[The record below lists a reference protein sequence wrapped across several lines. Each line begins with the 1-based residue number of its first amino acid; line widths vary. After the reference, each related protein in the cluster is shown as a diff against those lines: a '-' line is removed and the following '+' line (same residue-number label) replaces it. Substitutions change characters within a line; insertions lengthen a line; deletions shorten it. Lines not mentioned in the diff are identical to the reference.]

1 MSRHGPLFRLF
12 LPLCPLSSGVHAPG
26 FWAATFYIA
35 SSTFLG
41 IMHDEHPGSGA
52 VGAKA
57 NVTNRVADEE
67 SPLLVHD
74 QTRSPLSRRSPD
86 TEAIITDE
94 EPSTRYPIIVFGSVF
109 IGVFLAA
116 LDTTIVA
123 TLSVPISN
131 CFGSLSLLSWLG
143 SSYLIA
149 NAACQPLSG
158 RLTDIFSRRSGLVV
172 CNILFGVGTLMC
184 GLATSKWTILAG
196 RVVAGMGG
204 GGLNAITAFVASDLV
219 PLRKRGVVQGFV
231 HICYGVG
238 AGLGGLFGGWVNDL
252 WGWRAAFLSRVPLI
266 AISAILVCL
275 TLKNPPPKP
284 NDKSRLSRVDF
295 VGAFTLSLTLVLL
308 ILGLSS
314 GGNVV
319 EWTHPLVLV
328 SVSLSVVAAG
338 AFVLV
343 ETKWASEPIMPMHLL
358 LNRTVLAACLMN
370 WFITMVLF
378 MATFYVPIF
387 FQVHGSSTTAAGIRL
402 LPQSVGTSISS
413 LTCGYVM
420 KRTGKYKRL
429 GLVVLACSV
438 LGFAG
443 LSTMTID
450 TPTLLALLYT
460 FLVGAGYGGMLSV
473 ALLATVAAVSHDE
486 QAVATSANYAFRS
499 TGSTI
504 GVTIASAVYQNLL
517 QESLHQRF
525 DGREGSADVIQRI
538 LDSLDELKH
547 LPEGWSE
554 GVFEAY
560 AIALRGVFLTGLG
573 LAALGLVAASLMRE
587 HKLHN
592 TISRAD
598 NE

>member
-1 MSRHGPLFRLF
+1 MV
-12 LPLCPLSSGVHAPG
+12 SSLLVVSSL
-26 FWAATFYIA
+26 YILYCLYVLH
-35 SSTFLG
+35 SLLNLG
-41 IMHDEHPGSGA
+41 TMHDEHPRSGA
-52 VGAKA
+52 AGAKA
-57 NVTNRVADEE
+57 NLTNSSADEE
-67 SPLLVHD
+67 SPLLVHN
-74 QTRSPLSRRSPD
+74 QTRSPLSRHSPD
-86 TEAIITDE
+86 TETIIADE
-94 EPSTRYPIIVFGSVF
+94 EPSNRYLIIVFGSVF

-131 CFGSLSLLSWLG
+131 SFGSLSLLSWLG

-172 CNILFGVGTLMC
+172 CNILFAAGTLMC
-184 GLATSKWTILAG
+184 GLATSQWTLLAG

-204 GGLNAITAFVASDLV
+204 GGLNAIASFVASDLV
-219 PLRKRGVVQGFV
+219 PLRKRGVIQGFI

-252 WGWRAAFLSRVPLI
+252 WGWRAAFLSRLPLI
-266 AISAILVCL
+266 TVSAVLVCL
-275 TLKNPPPKP
+275 TLKNTPPKP

-295 VGAFTLSLTLVLL
+295 AGAFTLSLTLVLL
-308 ILGLSS
+308 ILGLNS

-328 SVSLSVVAAG
+328 SVSLSVMAAG
-338 AFVLV
+338 AFVLI
-343 ETKWASEPIMPMHLL
+343 ETKWAKEPIIPMHLL

-378 MATFYVPIF
+378 MATFYVPIL
-387 FQVHGSSTTAAGIRL
+387 FQVNGSSTTTSGIRL
-402 LPQSVGTSISS
+402 IPQSVGTSISS
-413 LTCGYVM
+413 LTCGYIM
-420 KRTGKYKRL
+420 KRTGKYRAL
-429 GLVVLACSV
+429 GLVVIACSCF
-438 LGFAG
+438 GFAG

-450 TPTLLALLYT
+450 TPTVLVLLYV
-460 FLVGAGYGGMLSV
+460 FLVGVGYGGMLSV
-473 ALLATVAAVSHDE
+473 ALLSTVAAVSHDE

-517 QESLHQRF
+517 QEGLHQRF
-525 DGREGSADVIQRI
+525 DGREGSQDVIRRI
-538 LDSLDELKH
+538 LNSLDELKH

-554 GVFEAY
+554 GVYEAY

-573 LAALGLVAASLMRE
+573 LAALGLVAAGLTRQHM
-587 HKLHN
+587 LHA
-592 TISRAD
+592 TISRTD

>member
-1 MSRHGPLFRLF
+1 
-12 LPLCPLSSGVHAPG
+12 
-26 FWAATFYIA
+26 
-35 SSTFLG
+35 
-41 IMHDEHPGSGA
+41 MHEEHRGSGA

-57 NVTNRVADEE
+57 KVTNRGADEE
-67 SPLLVHD
+67 SPLLAHT
-74 QTRSPLSRRSPD
+74 QTNSPLSRHSPD
-86 TEAIITDE
+86 PETVIADE
-94 EPSTRYPIIVFGSVF
+94 EPSNRYLIIVFGSVF

-149 NAACQPLSG
+149 NAACQPLFG

-172 CNILFGVGTLMC
+172 CNILFASGTLIC
-184 GLATSKWTILAG
+184 GLAASKWTLLAG

-204 GGLNAITAFVASDLV
+204 GGLNAIAAFVASDLV
-219 PLRKRGVVQGFV
+219 PLRKRGVIQGFI

-266 AISAILVCL
+266 AVSAILVCL
-275 TLKNPPPKP
+275 TLKNPRPKR
-284 NDKSRLSRVDF
+284 NEKSRLSRVDF
-295 VGAFTLSLTLVLL
+295 AGAFTLSLTLVLL
-308 ILGLSS
+308 ILGLNS

-328 SVSLSVVAAG
+328 SVSMSVVAAG

-343 ETKWASEPIMPMHLL
+343 EIKLAKEPIIPMHLL

-378 MATFYVPIF
+378 MATFYVPIS
-387 FQVHGSSTTAAGIRL
+387 FQVNGSSTTASGIRL

-413 LTCGYVM
+413 LTCGYTM
-420 KRTGKYKRL
+420 KRTGKYRTL
-429 GLVVLACSV
+429 GLVVISCSV

-443 LSTMTID
+443 LSTMSIN
-450 TPTLLALLYT
+450 TPTFLALLYI
-460 FLVGAGYGGMLSV
+460 FLVGVGYGGMLSV

-517 QESLHQRF
+517 QNGLHERF
-525 DGREGSADVIQRI
+525 DDRDGSADVIRRI
-538 LDSLDELKH
+538 LNSLDELKH

-554 GVFEAY
+554 GVYEAY

-573 LAALGLVAASLMRE
+573 LAALGLVAASLIGE
-587 HKLHN
+587 HKLHS

-598 NE
+598 ESNDN

>member
-1 MSRHGPLFRLF
+1 
-12 LPLCPLSSGVHAPG
+12 
-26 FWAATFYIA
+26 
-35 SSTFLG
+35 
-41 IMHDEHPGSGA
+41 MHDEHPRSGA
-52 VGAKA
+52 AGVKA
-57 NVTNRVADEE
+57 NVTNGGADEE

-74 QTRSPLSRRSPD
+74 QTRSPPSSRSPD
-86 TEAIITDE
+86 TETVIADE
-94 EPSTRYPIIVFGSVF
+94 EPSNRYLIIVFGSVF

-131 CFGSLSLLSWLG
+131 CFGSPSLVSWIG

-172 CNILFGVGTLMC
+172 CNILFAVGTLMC
-184 GLATSKWTILAG
+184 GLATSKWTLLAG

-204 GGLNAITAFVASDLV
+204 GGLNAITTFVASDLV
-219 PLRKRGVVQGFV
+219 PLRKRGVVQGLV
-231 HICYGVG
+231 HVCYGVG

-252 WGWRAAFLSRVPLI
+252 WGWRAAFLGRMPLI
-266 AISAILVCL
+266 AISTVLVFL
-275 TLKNPPPKP
+275 VLKNPPPKP

-308 ILGLSS
+308 ILGLNS

-343 ETKWASEPIMPMHLL
+343 ETKWAKEPIIPMHLL

-370 WFITMVLF
+370 WFITMVLY
-378 MATFYVPIF
+378 MALFYVPIF
-387 FQVHGSSTTAAGIRL
+387 FQVNGSSTTTSGIRL

-413 LTCGYVM
+413 LTCGYIM
-420 KRTGKYKRL
+420 KRSGKYRTL
-429 GLVVLACSV
+429 GLVVIACTV
-438 LGFAG
+438 FGFAG

-450 TPTLLALLYT
+450 TPTLPALLYI

-499 TGSTI
+499 TGSAI

-517 QESLHQRF
+517 QEGLHQRF
-525 DGREGSADVIQRI
+525 DGREGSADVIKRI
-538 LDSLDELKH
+538 LNSLDELKH

-554 GVFEAY
+554 GVYEAY

>member
-1 MSRHGPLFRLF
+1 MYDQHTRHDAA
-12 LPLCPLSSGVHAPG
+12 GVQDRV
-26 FWAATFYIA
+26 T
-35 SSTFLG
+35 T
-41 IMHDEHPGSGA
+41 GA
-52 VGAKA
+52 
-57 NVTNRVADEE
+57 ADEE

-74 QTRSPLSRRSPD
+74 QTRSSISRGSPNSQ
-86 TEAIITDE
+86 TVVAVE
-94 EPSTRYPIIVFGSVF
+94 EPSNRYLFVVFGSVF

-131 CFGSLSLLSWLG
+131 CFGSLSLVSWLG
-143 SSYLIA
+143 SSYLVA

-172 CNILFGVGTLMC
+172 CNILFGLGTLMC
-184 GLATSKWTILAG
+184 GLATSKWVLLAG

-231 HICYGVG
+231 HVCYGAG

-252 WGWRAAFLSRVPLI
+252 WGWRAAFLSRVPVI

-275 TLKNPPPKP
+275 TLKSPPPEPHDKP
-284 NDKSRLSRVDF
+284 RLSRVDF
-295 VGAFTLSLTLVLL
+295 VGAFTLSITLVLL
-308 ILGLSS
+308 LLGLNS

-319 EWTHPLVLV
+319 GWTHPLVLV
-328 SVSLSVVAAG
+328 SVSLSVVVAG
-338 AFVLV
+338 AFVFV
-343 ETKWASEPIMPMHLL
+343 ETRWAKEPIIPMHLL
-358 LNRTVLAACLMN
+358 LNRTILAACLMN
-370 WFITMVLF
+370 CLITMVLF
-378 MATFYVPIF
+378 MATFYVPVF
-387 FQVHGSSTTAAGIRL
+387 FQVNGASTTASGVRL

-413 LTCGYVM
+413 LTCGYIM
-420 KRTGKYKRL
+420 KRTGKYKTL
-429 GLVVLACSV
+429 GLAVIACSV
-438 LGFAG
+438 VGFIG
-443 LSTMTID
+443 LSTMTND
-450 TPTLLALLYT
+450 TPTVPALLYV

-473 ALLATVAAVSHDE
+473 ALLATVAAVSHNE

-517 QESLHQRF
+517 QQGLHQRF
-525 DGREGSADVIQRI
+525 DGREGSADVIKR
-538 LDSLDELKH
+538 LLNSLDELKN

-554 GVFEAY
+554 GVHQAY
-560 AIALRGVFLTGLG
+560 STALRGVFLTGLAF
-573 LAALGLVAASLMRE
+573 AALGLLAASCMGE
-587 HKLHN
+587 HKLHK

-598 NE
+598 EE